1 MFGARITF
9 LKLCWC
15 SPLAFMKFFYTIT
28 IFPSYSEGCLS
39 YTFLCQHFWNKCAL
53 LFLKTM
59 VTPASEVC
67 MWNLVNISQMW
78 SRTSLSAIGSD
89 QMKFI
94 TSAVPSQ
101 AQLSVIPAVAEHAL
115 STSN

>member
-1 MFGARITF
+1 M
-9 LKLCWC
+9 
-15 SPLAFMKFFYTIT
+15 
-28 IFPSYSEGCLS
+28 
-39 YTFLCQHFWNKCAL
+39 
-53 LFLKTM
+53 
-59 VTPASEVC
+59 
-67 MWNLVNISQMW
+67 NISQMW
-78 SRTSLSAIGSD
+78 SRTSLSAVGSD